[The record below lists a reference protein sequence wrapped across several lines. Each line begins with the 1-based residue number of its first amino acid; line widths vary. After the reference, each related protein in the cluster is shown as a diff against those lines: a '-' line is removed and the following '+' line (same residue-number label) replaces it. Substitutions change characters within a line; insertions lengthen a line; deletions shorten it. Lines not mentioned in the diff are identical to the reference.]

1 MITYDQPLRLT
12 YMLLAADVSSAA
24 DLLKIAGPKGREG
37 RVQSISSV
45 VTTGITVAATDI
57 DVGDGTT
64 GDKYATLALPISSVD
79 AIANDPTILTGD
91 AVQIPADSLVVI
103 STDGAATAGAANVIV
118 VIDWF

>member
-12 YMLLAADVSSAA
+12 YMILAASLASTA

-37 RVQSISSV
+37 RLQSISTV
-45 VTTGITVAATDI
+45 LTTGVTSAATDV
-57 DVGDGTT
+57 DVGDGST
-64 GDKYATLALPISSVD
+64 GDKYGSLVVPIASTD

-91 AVQIPADSLVVI
+91 DVPIPADSLVVI
-103 STDGAATAGAANVIV
+103 STDGAAAAGAANIVV